1 MAIRWENP
9 AVLLA
14 VARQG
19 HCDVFLSSN
28 HASVMEFIKLTL
40 LPIFLAAGAGMAG
53 SFLWYALFLKK
64 DGRTAKEELAG
75 EASVRSWKGLSQAS
89 FLAHLFSAAA
99 ASMLLGILRI
109 KTFSQ
114 GWKIALAVFFF
125 LTAVSGIKKVV
136 IENKSMG
143 NFMLGAGHNLMDI
156 GIIFSIL
163 ILAGR

>member
-1 MAIRWENP
+1 
-9 AVLLA
+9 
-14 VARQG
+14 
-19 HCDVFLSSN
+19 
-28 HASVMEFIKLTL
+28 MEFFKLTL

-75 EASVRSWKGLSQAS
+75 EKPAKSWKSLSQAS
-89 FLAHLFSAAA
+89 FLANFFSAAA
-99 ASMLLGILRI
+99 ASMLLDIFQA
-109 KTFSQ
+109 KTFFQ
-114 GWKIALAVFFF
+114 GSKIALAVFFF

-136 IENKSMG
+136 IENKSME
-143 NFMLGAGHNLMDI
+143 NFMLGAGHNLVNI